1 MKIDRTKFTAQYE
14 NGVIKTMW
22 VSVEVSMDSGM
33 GEDPKAALGLSKKIS
48 DEWYQQQGGWI
59 YNANLG
65 TTITDVPEEVQIERP
80 NDARKA
86 LMQDMRSCQE
96 VKVLES
102 YRLLAKSD
110 PELQLVYDI
119 KMDELTSKQ

>member
-33 GEDPKAALGLSKKIS
+33 GEDPKAALDLSKKIS
-48 DEWYQQQGGWI
+48 DEWYQQQGGWL
-59 YNANLG
+59 YNPNSG
-65 TTITDVPEEVQIERP
+65 TTITDVPEEITVQRP
-80 NDARKA
+80 TDAKTA
-86 LMQDMRSCQE
+86 LKQDMMSCQE

-110 PELQLVYDI
+110 PELQLAYDQ
-119 KMDELTSKQ
+119 KMKELTIK